1 MDAANP
7 SELVSVDQLLSD
19 LGQAEDLDQA
29 AGVIR
34 RCFETESDRIAHR
47 EFNDELSPDQASREL
62 SDLVDILIEAS
73 RQFTLDRLAE
83 KRGLPLRADGTHP
96 EVTIIGLRALGGR
109 ELSYNSP
116 LRLIFLF
123 DAIDPRNVWHRDFYE
138 TLVRDMVA
146 MLDSA
151 PSQAN
156 GIHIDLRGGPKH
168 EVGVSICSVREAAKI
183 FETSGQVAQRMEFI
197 KARVVAG
204 SASVGKAFL
213 DRLQPW
219 IYRQFNGVAELAE
232 MAAIQHKLQRRADQ
246 QRSVVNNFVTDP
258 GGMRDVCCIVECLQV
273 LYGGHL
279 PSVREANL
287 FDAIATLR
295 TEKCLTDTEA
305 TELLQRYARL
315 TRLSHQT
322 AITFGNLD
330 GEIPTDPK
338 LKRQLAWELGI
349 RATDGDIGDEKRFE
363 AMLLKTLADNR
374 TLISQL
380 MRDDRVDP
388 SEPDDEI
395 ELLLDPNPDP
405 TALES
410 MMRRYA
416 MEAPGIAIEQIRS
429 LSIETVPFLSHQR
442 CRHSFASL
450 APHLLGEVSQTPN
463 PDDTLR
469 MLVKVTDSLGAKATL
484 WDLLLSSKPTLN
496 LMVRLCATSP
506 YLASI
511 LIENPGMIDE
521 LVDSLLM
528 NQLPSADRLDA
539 HSIELCR
546 GASEIDRVLREFKN
560 STDLT
565 IGVRDMLGKETI
577 ESTRASLGDAAEA
590 CLRRVLEHEQEIVAQ
605 QFGDPLTNSGSPS
618 KLVPAEMVI
627 IACGKLGGREPDY
640 RSDLD
645 VLLLY
650 SGDGQTKRRVGG
662 RRHTT
667 TNDLFFGQVANQ
679 VMRRFNDLEKTNSLY
694 ELTSQLSET
703 EDQAVVVNTFD
714 HFLDSFR
721 SGDADLESWLA
732 LCKMRVI
739 SGSRRVRRAYQQ
751 SIDQALASFQWDP
764 VMVEEIHELRTRIQE
779 AASPGNLKRG
789 EGGTLDIQW
798 IAHLLL
804 LKHVA
809 ENPTLIRQN
818 TIECIQKLEK
828 SRLLSQEDASTL
840 VRNYRILSRTN
851 ANLRLMNADGIHE
864 LPKDDR
870 QMKNLA
876 YLMGQP
882 NAESVRQMCDAARR
896 SNRSLFHRLVAES
909 A

>member
-1 MDAANP
+1 MDAATP
-7 SELVSVDQLLSD
+7 SELVSVDQVLSD
-19 LGQAEDLDQA
+19 LWKADDLVQA
-29 AGVIR
+29 AAVIR
-34 RCFETESDRIAHR
+34 RHFGNESERIAHR
-47 EFNDELSPDQASREL
+47 EFSDELSPDQASREL
-62 SDLVDILIEAS
+62 SHAADTLVEAA
-73 RQFTLDRLAE
+73 RRFTLDRLAE
-83 KRGLPLRADGTHP
+83 KRGMPMRADGTHP
-96 EVTIIGLRALGGR
+96 EMTVIGLRTLGGK

-138 TLVRDMVA
+138 TLVRDMIA
-146 MLDSA
+146 LLDSA
-151 PSQAN
+151 PNQSN
-156 GIHIDLRGGPKH
+156 SIHIDLRGGPKH

-183 FETSGQVAQRMEFI
+183 YETSGQVSQRMEFI

-232 MAAIQHKLQRRADQ
+232 MAAIQHKLHRRADQ
-246 QRSVVNNFVTDP
+246 ELAVVNDFVTDP
-258 GGMRDVCCIVECLQV
+258 GGMDDVRCIIECLQV

-279 PSVREANL
+279 PSVRQANL
-287 FDAIATLR
+287 FDAIVMLQR
-295 TEKCLTDTEA
+295 EKCLTENEA
-305 TELLQRYARL
+305 SELSQRYARL
-315 TRLSHQT
+315 TRLRHQI
-322 AITFGNLD
+322 AVTFGGL
-330 GEIPTDPK
+330 GGKIPTDTQSK
-338 LKRQLAWELGI
+338 QQLAWELGI
-349 RATDGDIGDEKRFE
+349 RNADGDIGDVERFE
-363 AMLLKTLADNR
+363 KMLSKTLADNR
-374 TLISQL
+374 SLIAQL
-380 MRDDRVDP
+380 MQEDRIDP

-405 TALES
+405 TALQN
-410 MMRRYA
+410 MMRRYV
-416 MEAPGIAIEQIRS
+416 MENPQAAIEQIRS

-450 APHLLGEVSQTPN
+450 APHLLGEISQTPS
-463 PDDTLR
+463 PDETLQ

-484 WDLLLSSKPTLN
+484 WDLLLSSKATLS
-496 LMVRLCATSP
+496 LMVRLCAASP

-560 STDLT
+560 SADLT

-577 ESTRASLGDAAEA
+577 ESTRAALSDTAEA
-590 CLRRVLEHEQEIVAQ
+590 CLRRALEYEQELVAQ
-605 QFGDPLTNSGSPS
+605 QFGDPMTDAKSPGEMM
-618 KLVPAEMVI
+618 PAEMVMV
-627 IACGKLGGREPDY
+627 ACGKLGGREPDY

-645 VLLLY
+645 VMMLY
-650 SGDGQTKRRVGG
+650 SGDGETKRRVGG

-667 TNDLFFGQVANQ
+667 TNDLFFDQVANQ
-679 VMRRFNDLEKTNSLY
+679 IMHRFNDVEKANRLY
-694 ELTSQLSET
+694 DLTSLLSET
-703 EDQAVVVNTFD
+703 GERKIAVSTFD
-714 HFLDSFR
+714 SFLTAFQN
-721 SGDADLESWLA
+721 GDASLEHWLD

-739 SGSRRVRRAYQQ
+739 SGSSRSRRAYQQ
-751 SIDQALASFQWDP
+751 AIDDTLASFQWDP
-764 VMVEEIHELRTRIQE
+764 SMIDEIHRLRSRVQE
-779 AASPGNLKRG
+779 EASPSNLKRG
-789 EGGTLDIQW
+789 EGGTLDTQW
-798 IAHLLL
+798 IAHFLL

-809 ENPTLIRQN
+809 ENPLLIRQS
-818 TIECIQKLEK
+818 TTECIQKLEK
-828 SRLLSQEDASTL
+828 ARLLSQQDASTL

-851 ANLRLMNADGIHE
+851 ANLRLMKADGRHE
-864 LPKDDR
+864 LPEDDR

-882 NAESVRQMCDAARR
+882 NAESVRQMCDAARK
-896 SNRSLFHRLVAES
+896 SNRTLFNRLVTE
-909 A
+909 